1 MDSIS
6 FMSYHV
12 HTSSIECIAP
22 NIVHFSSTA
31 TVHAVSWWYS
41 CGELRFWH
49 AGVWLLSA
57 VLEMLTVWLSTSQG
71 QKGQT
76 H

>member
-12 HTSSIECIAP
+12 HTLPLNALLQTLFIFPALRL
-22 NIVHFSSTA
+22 
-31 TVHAVSWWYS
+31 SWWYS